1 MHLYFIRH
9 AQSTNNAL
17 YASGDPSQVRT
28 HDPELTDLGRKQAEM
43 LAGFLAR
50 GYLEAVARSAN
61 GARQPDPQNRQGFPI
76 THLYSSLMVR
86 AVATGATIAARL
98 GLPLHA
104 WIDWHEEGGLFLE
117 PEPGQ
122 YVPQTGKNRAF
133 FAEAYP
139 VLVLPET
146 LGAEGWHTGGF
157 EPREARPERARRVL
171 AELLQRH
178 GEADDHVAVIS
189 HGGFYT
195 HFLAALLD
203 LKPPY
208 ALSFAMNNASI
219 SRIAFASQGR
229 YALYQNRCEYLP
241 REMITN

>member
-17 YASGDPSQVRT
+17 YASGDQAQPRT
-28 HDPELTDLGRKQAEM
+28 HDPLLTDLGRRQAEL
-43 LAGFLAR
+43 LAGFLANSPPDELAGPAADGR
-50 GYLEAVARSAN
+50 
-61 GARQPDPQNRQGFPI
+61 DPQNRRGFHL

-86 AVATGATIAARL
+86 AVSTGAAIAARL

-117 PEPGQ
+117 TEPGQ
-122 YVPQTGKNRAF
+122 YEVKAGQGRAF
-133 FAEAYP
+133 FAREYP

-146 LGAEGWHTGGF
+146 LGDEGWTTGGF
-157 EPREARPERARRVL
+157 EPHSERPTRARRVL
-171 AELLQRH
+171 AELLERH
-178 GEADDHVAVIS
+178 GGTDDRVAVIS

-203 LKPPY
+203 LQPPY
-208 ALSFAMNNASI
+208 QLHFAMNNAAV
-219 SRIAFASQGR
+219 SRIVITPEGR
-229 YALYQNRCEYLP
+229 YVVYQNRCEFLP
-241 REMITN
+241 AEMVTF